1 MTRRKNGMAANGRR
15 RVAVTGVGCITP
27 IGQGVDGFWKGLHRR
42 ESAVREISR
51 FDPSRFRSRMAAEVN
66 RFDPADHMDARR
78 VKRLDRFGQFSVATA
93 RMALDDAGMDPA
105 SLNPDRVAV
114 QMGTALGG
122 VAYAEG
128 QHQVFVEKGPAA
140 VNPLLALTVFAGA
153 ASCSV
158 AIEFGFTGPNS
169 TNGMSC
175 ASGAIGIGDGYRLIR
190 DGEADVALAGGI
202 ECPLSPLSY
211 GAFALIRA
219 MSKRNDDPGTA
230 SRPFDRDR
238 DGFVMG
244 EGAALLVLEEWGR
257 AVKRDARIYAE
268 LCGFGTT
275 NDGYHMTAP
284 RPDGVQSAR
293 AIELALADAGVLP
306 DEVEYVNAHASST
319 RLNDPVET
327 RAIKSALGEWAYRVP
342 VSGTKGYYGHP
353 LGASGAIE
361 AAISVLAIERSW
373 MPPTLNLCEAD
384 PECDLDYVAGAGRDA
399 GVGFAISNS
408 FGFGG
413 VNATLVFRTPD

>member
-1 MTRRKNGMAANGRR
+1 VIIRR
-15 RVAVTGVGCITP
+15 RVAVTGIGCITP
-27 IGQGVDGFWKGLHRR
+27 TGIGADGLWAGLQRR
-42 ESAVREISR
+42 ESAVRRITR
-51 FDPSRFRSRMAAEVN
+51 FDPEQFRCRMAAEVHG
-66 RFDPADHMDARR
+66 FDPIDHMDTKRAR
-78 VKRLDRFGQFSVATA
+78 RLDRFGQFSVAAA
-93 RMALDDAGMDPA
+93 RMALRDAELDPA
-105 SLNPDRVAV
+105 GLEPDRVGV
-114 QMGTALGG
+114 QMGSALGG
-122 VAYAEG
+122 VAFAEE
-128 QHQVFVEKGPAA
+128 QHHVYMDRGPQG
-140 VNPLLALTVFAGA
+140 VSPLLALAVFTGA
-153 ASCSV
+153 ASCNI

-175 ASGAIGIGDGYRLIR
+175 ASGAIGIGYGFRLIR
-190 DGEADVALAGGI
+190 DGEVDVALAGGV
-202 ECPLSPLSY
+202 ECPLAPLSF

-244 EGAALLVLEEWGR
+244 EGAAVLVLEEWGH
-257 AVKRDARIYAE
+257 AVRRDARIYAE
-268 LCGFGTT
+268 LRGFGTT

-284 RPDGVQSAR
+284 RPDGAQSAR
-293 AIELALADAGVLP
+293 AIELALTDARAVS

-327 RAIKSALGEWAYRVP
+327 KAIKSALGDRAYRVP

-361 AAISVLAIERSW
+361 AAISSLAIERGW
-373 MPPTLNLCEAD
+373 VPPTLNLNEAD
-384 PECDLDYVAGAGRDA
+384 PECDLDYVAGEGRNS
-399 GVGFAISNS
+399 GVGFVISNS

-413 VNATLVFRTPD
+413 INATLVFSSPD

>member
-1 MTRRKNGMAANGRR
+1 VSHIIERATNGRR
-15 RVAVTGVGCITP
+15 RVAVTGIGCITP
-27 IGQGVDGFWKGLHRR
+27 IGIGAQGLWEGLERGV
-42 ESAVREISR
+42 SAVRETTR
-51 FDPSRFRSRMAAEVN
+51 FDPAAFRSRMAAEVDG
-66 RFDPADHMDARR
+66 FDPADHMEVKRA
-78 VKRLDRFGQFSVATA
+78 KRLDRFGQFSVATA
-93 RMALDDAGMDPA
+93 RMALNDAGLDA
-105 SLNPDRVAV
+105 GSLESDRVAV
-114 QMGTALGG
+114 QMGSALGG
-122 VAYAEG
+122 VAFAES
-128 QHQVFVEKGPAA
+128 QHHVYVEQGPSA
-140 VNPLLALTVFAGA
+140 VSPQLALAVFTGA
-153 ASCSV
+153 ASCNI

-175 ASGAIGIGDGYRLIR
+175 ASGAIGVGHAFQLIR
-190 DGEADVALAGGI
+190 DGSADAALAGGV

-219 MSKRNDDPGTA
+219 MSKRNDDPATA
-230 SRPFDRDR
+230 SRPFDRER

-244 EGAALLVLEEWGR
+244 EGAAVLVLEEWGH

-284 RPDGVQSAR
+284 RPDGAQSAR
-293 AIELALADAGVLP
+293 AIEIALADACATP

-319 RLNDPVET
+319 KLNDPVET
-327 RAIKSALGEWAYRVP
+327 KAIKSALGDHAYRVP

-361 AAISVLAIERSW
+361 AAITSLAIARGW
-373 MPPTLNLCEAD
+373 MPPTLNLSKPD
-384 PECDLDYVAGAGRDA
+384 PDCDLDYLANGGREVN
-399 GVGFAISNS
+399 VGFAISNS

-413 VNATLVFRTPD
+413 INATLVLKGA